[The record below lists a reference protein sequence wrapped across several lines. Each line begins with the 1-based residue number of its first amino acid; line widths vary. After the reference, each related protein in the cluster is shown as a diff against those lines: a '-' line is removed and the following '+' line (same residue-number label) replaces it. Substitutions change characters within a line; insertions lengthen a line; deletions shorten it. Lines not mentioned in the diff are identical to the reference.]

1 MPGREARE
9 VQALHDAARVLW
21 LATDLREALD
31 ATLSVLQ
38 LELGMENGTL
48 SLFDPVTG
56 EVFIEAAPEMRDR
69 ERILGRLRPGEGIVG
84 RIFATGMP
92 MAVPDIGSEPL
103 FLNRT
108 GTWRDL
114 DAEPRAFLGVPVRHG
129 RTTLGVLTVDR
140 RHGAGPISF
149 ERDLRF
155 LEILA
160 GMVGARVRLQE
171 LENPRRRAVLE
182 EEAGAP
188 EARLPGIVGVGRGM
202 REVLERVERVARSR
216 ATVLVRGESGTGKE
230 LVARALHEAS
240 PRTGRPFVALNC
252 AALPEALLESE
263 LFGHEKGAFTGAAAG
278 TKGRFE
284 LADGGTLFLDEVG
297 ELSLSAQAKLL
308 RAIQE
313 RQFERVGGRRA
324 VTVDVRIVAAT
335 NRDLDAAVRAGE
347 FRLDLFHRLS
357 VVTVLLPPL
366 RERREDVP
374 ALAEHLLRE
383 LSEENGREVRLGAD
397 ALDALL
403 AHDWPGNV
411 RQLRNVLEAAVVSTE
426 ASLLRAAHLG
436 LGRAAAQAAAAEP
449 CARDRE
455 QSAGGAGAVQP
466 PAEDGVAEAGVGED
480 GGREEREVRDALARA
495 GYVKAKAARLLGMTV
510 RQLDWR
516 VRKYGIAVE
525 RF

>member
-1 MPGREARE
+1 MHGREARE

-31 ATLSVLQ
+31 ATLAVLQ

-69 ERILGRLRPGEGIVG
+69 ERILGRLRPGEGIIG

-92 MAVPDIGSEPL
+92 IAVPDVGDEPL

-114 DAEPRAFLGVPVRHG
+114 REEPRAFLGVPVRHG

-140 RHGAGPISF
+140 RHSAGPISF

-160 GMVGARVRLQE
+160 GMIGARVRLQE

-188 EARLPGIVGVGRGM
+188 EARLPGMVGVGRRM

-313 RQFERVGGRRA
+313 RQFERVGGRRP

-335 NRDLDAAVRAGE
+335 NRDLDAAVKEGE

-366 RERREDVP
+366 RERREDLP
-374 ALAEHLLRE
+374 ALAEHLVRE
-383 LSEENGREVRLGAD
+383 LSEENGREVRLGGD
-397 ALDALL
+397 ALEALL

-411 RQLRNVLEAAVVSTE
+411 RQLRNVLEAAIVSTE
-426 ASLLRAAHLG
+426 AAVLRAAHLG
-436 LGRAAAQAAAAEP
+436 LEPAREAPGDACARDARARAAGLDAPPAAAAE
-449 CARDRE
+449 
-455 QSAGGAGAVQP
+455 GAV
-466 PAEDGVAEAGVGED
+466 PAG
-480 GGREEREVRDALARA
+480 EEREVRLALERA
-495 GYVKAKAARLLGMTV
+495 GFVKAKAARLLGMTV

>member
-1 MPGREARE
+1 MTGRETRE
-9 VQALHDAARVLW
+9 VQALHDVARVLW

-31 ATLSVLQ
+31 ATLMVLQ
-38 LELGMENGTL
+38 VNLGMENGTV
-48 SLFDPVTG
+48 SLFDPVTR

-69 ERILGRLRPGEGIVG
+69 ERILGRLRPGEGIIG

-92 MAVPDIGSEPL
+92 IAVPDIGEEPL

-114 DAEPRAFLGVPVRHG
+114 ETEPRAFLGVPIRHG
-129 RTTLGVLTVDR
+129 RTNLGVLTIDR
-140 RHGAGPISF
+140 LHRAGPISF
-149 ERDLRF
+149 DRDLRF
-155 LEILA
+155 LDIVA
-160 GMVGARVRLQE
+160 GMLGARVRLQE

-188 EARLPGIVGVGRGM
+188 EARLPGIVGVGQRM

-230 LVARALHEAS
+230 LVARALHESS

-313 RQFERVGGRRA
+313 RQFERVGGRRV

-335 NRDLDAAVRAGE
+335 NRDLDAAVSAGE
-347 FRLDLFHRLS
+347 FRLDLYHRLS
-357 VVTVLLPPL
+357 VVTVVLPPL
-366 RERREDVP
+366 RERREDIA
-374 ALAEHLLRE
+374 ALAEHLVRE

-397 ALDALL
+397 ALEALA

-426 ASLLRAAHLG
+426 AAVLREVHLG
-436 LGRAAAQAAAAEP
+436 LDPGSARARGEAPSDARP
-449 CARDRE
+449 CPRE
-455 QSAGGAGAVQP
+455 AAGAP
-466 PAEDGVAEAGVGED
+466 RLEARAEDDGLDEAEQLRV
-480 GGREEREVRDALARA
+480 ALARA
-495 GYVKAKAARLLGMTV
+495 GFVKAKAARLLGMTV

-516 VRKYGIAVE
+516 VRKYGISVE